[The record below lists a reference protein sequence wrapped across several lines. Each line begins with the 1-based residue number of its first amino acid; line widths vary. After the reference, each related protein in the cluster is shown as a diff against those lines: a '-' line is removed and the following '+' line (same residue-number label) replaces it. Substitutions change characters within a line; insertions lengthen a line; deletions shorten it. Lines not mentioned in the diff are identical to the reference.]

1 MEPETTNQNP
11 EQDVQKP
18 EPKPDTKT
26 DEKPDAAQK
35 PDAPALTAED
45 VSGMIT
51 AALSQLQTEQT
62 EAQKLENMTGQ
73 ERAEYER
80 DSYKK
85 QLDDLKKQVET
96 ARMQRTARNM
106 LAEKGIHL
114 PDELLSSIVTAEADT
129 TKQNVEQF
137 STLFERAVEDAV
149 KQRLKGE
156 PPKRGKPVGTL
167 TKADIMKEKD
177 PLKQQKMIQEHMDL
191 F

>member
-1 MEPETTNQNP
+1 MEPETTNQGQEQNAQNP
-11 EQDVQKP
+11 DPKP
-18 EPKPDTKT
+18 ETKSDTKPDTA
-26 DEKPDAAQK
+26 PK

-137 STLFERAVEDAV
+137 STLFDRAVEDAV

-156 PPKRGKPVGTL
+156 PPKRGKSGGTL

>member
-1 MEPETTNQNP
+1 MEPETTNQGQEQNAQNP
-11 EQDVQKP
+11 DPKP
-18 EPKPDTKT
+18 ETKPDTK
-26 DEKPDAAQK
+26 PDTAPK

-156 PPKRGKPVGTL
+156 PPKCGKSGGTL